1 MANKYVLVSGAVSFS
16 DSAVGFGDYQAFS
29 TALGSVGAI
38 GTIVDIPGHTDPTL
52 SLGWVQDK
60 KPYA

>member
-1 MANKYVLVSGAVSFS
+1 MIVHSFS
-16 DSAVGFGDYQAFS
+16 DSAIGLDDYQDFVK
-29 TALGSVGAI
+29 ALGAVGGANRM
-38 GTIVDIPGHTDPTL
+38 VDIPGRWEPTL